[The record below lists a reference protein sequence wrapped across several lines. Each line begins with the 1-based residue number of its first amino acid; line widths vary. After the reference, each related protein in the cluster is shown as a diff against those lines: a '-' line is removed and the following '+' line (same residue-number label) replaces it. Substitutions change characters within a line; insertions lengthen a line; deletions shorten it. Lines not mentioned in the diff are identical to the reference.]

1 MLPYEILLEIVVIG
15 CLLDSLVP
23 WLVALTKIVLLVEM
37 MKKFNMFFS
46 KKYFMKEITKSVG
59 TFNF

>member
-15 CLLDSLVP
+15 CLLDPLVP

-37 MKKFNMFFS
+37 VKQ
-46 KKYFMKEITKSVG
+46 I
-59 TFNF
+59 